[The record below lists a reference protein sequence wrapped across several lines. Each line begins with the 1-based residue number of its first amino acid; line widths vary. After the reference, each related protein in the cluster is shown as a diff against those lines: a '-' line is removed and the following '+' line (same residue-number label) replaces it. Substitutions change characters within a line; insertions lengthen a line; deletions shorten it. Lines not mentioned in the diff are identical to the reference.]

1 MGLST
6 NVVWHQ
12 TTFKGLEAIIQS
24 KKLKCSY
31 SLETIKWKGSTKNI
45 AFPMISFCDI
55 PLSDIGEYLGK
66 YGPYT
71 IGFKSKW
78 AKSKGLSLVWYRYV
92 EALSLRNQM
101 DSFKNLGGK
110 CKEWTESEKSLWYS
124 IAYTKNY
131 DGELKKYG
139 FSSYRFY
146 DERELRYVPDF
157 NSLVGQNEK
166 PFISEEDY
174 QGLKKSKGSTFVE
187 GFDLGFDVNDIE
199 YVLISERNQF
209 KNVKGLFDRD
219 VSHIT
224 FLSHRQIEQ
233 DIIGQSHNRKK

>member
-6 NVVWHQ
+6 NIIWHQ
-12 TTFKGLEAIIQS
+12 TTFKGLKTIIES

-31 SLETIKWKGSTKNI
+31 SLETIKWKGSTKDI

-66 YGPYT
+66 YGKYT
-71 IGFKSKW
+71 IGFKSSW
-78 AKSKGLSLVWYRYV
+78 AKSKGLSPVWYRYV
-92 EALSLRNQM
+92 EALSLRSQM
-101 DSFKNLGGK
+101 DSFKNLSDKFG
-110 CKEWTESEKSLWYS
+110 EWTESEKTLWYS

-157 NSLVGQNEK
+157 NELLEQNGK
-166 PFISEEDY
+166 PFISEKDY
-174 QGLKKSKGSTFVE
+174 QGLKRTKGNTFID
-187 GFDLGFDVNDIE
+187 GFDLAFDLSDIE

-209 KNVKGLFDRD
+209 NNVKGLFNED
-219 VSHIT
+219 VSPIT